1 MFYSLV
7 LLELRLLPCIY
18 KMSVSPGPPNM
29 KQVSLPRIEKQILE
43 IAPDMVAASL
53 TFGLLSLFQEK
64 LSGARTSNTTT
75 PQPPS
80 PGTSPSTSRRPS
92 ARMSGMLFVSTPESL
107 SLAVTFGGH
116 GGWMPISSSVWTDRW
131 TSIRDLWTVSEH
143 GGSS

>member
-1 MFYSLV
+1 MYSQNV
-7 LLELRLLPCIY
+7 GVTR
-18 KMSVSPGPPNM
+18 PNM
-29 KQVSLPRIEKQILE
+29 KQVSLPRIEEQILE
-43 IAPDMVAASL
+43 TAPDMVAASL

-92 ARMSGMLFVSTPESL
+92 ARMSGTLCVSTPESL

-116 GGWMPISSSVWTDRW
+116 GRWMPTSSLDRW

-143 GGSS
+143 GGNP